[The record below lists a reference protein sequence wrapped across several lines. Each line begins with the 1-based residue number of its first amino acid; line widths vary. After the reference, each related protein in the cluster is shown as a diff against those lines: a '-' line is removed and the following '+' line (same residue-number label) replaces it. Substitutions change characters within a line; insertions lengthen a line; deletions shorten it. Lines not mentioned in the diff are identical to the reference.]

1 MNTVVRSRAIPRFVL
16 DAWALLALVQREEPA
31 ATRVE
36 ELISDAIRRRLDLFL
51 SAINLGEVFYR
62 IGRVRGE
69 DEASRV
75 WDTIRNLT
83 MTIVPAT
90 EEAVLAAA
98 RFKMNHPISYADAFA
113 VATTDALGA
122 TLVTGDPELVAL
134 ADRIAVERLTRNS

>member
-1 MNTVVRSRAIPRFVL
+1 MRSRAIPRFVL
-16 DAWALLALVQREEPA
+16 DAWALLALLQREEPA

-90 EEAVLAAA
+90 GLCQ
-98 RFKMNHPISYADAFA
+98 RW
-113 VATTDALGA
+113 
-122 TLVTGDPELVAL
+122 
-134 ADRIAVERLTRNS
+134 